1 MNITLRSDPV
11 SLKLRRSLGVVFAV
25 FLAVGATIALSAQQ
39 PTHYVRYAH
48 AGVTSFGIREGD
60 TVRALRGDLFQD
72 PQPTGRTYNL
82 SEVELLVPLDWRDVS
97 KIIGVGVNAVGRD
110 VEPEPVPHPLLF
122 TKFPQTLVTDGSE
135 IEVLPEMAE
144 TRLIYE
150 GELVVVIGKAARHV
164 SVADAPDYIFGVAIG
179 HDVSQ
184 FDWWWNGSHGEG
196 MNGQPGN
203 SMPGDVQGKGSE
215 TFSGIGTDIVAG
227 VDYNNLML
235 TIRKNGEVVSQENTN
250 RIRNKPAWMVSYLSR
265 YITLLPGD
273 LIYLGCLC
281 GGRPDLSRP
290 DQQLLV
296 GDTIEIELERVG
308 TLRQTVV
315 AATVPD
321 N

>member
-1 MNITLRSDPV
+1 MNFTRRNVTV
-11 SLKLRRSLGVVFAV
+11 SLKLRRSLGVVVAAA
-25 FLAVGATIALSAQQ
+25 LAAGATIPLLAQQ
-39 PTHYVRYAH
+39 PTHYVRFAH
-48 AGVTSFGIREGD
+48 AGVTSFGIRDGN
-60 TVRALRGDLFQD
+60 TVRELRGDLFQD
-72 PQPTGRTYNL
+72 PQPTGLTYPL
-82 SEVELLVPLDWRDVS
+82 SEVDLLVPLDWKNVS

-110 VEPEPVPHPLLF
+110 VEPVPVQNPLLF
-122 TKFPQTLVTDGSE
+122 TKFPQTLVGDGSE

-164 SVADAPDYIFGVAIG
+164 SVTDAPDYIFGAAIG

-196 MNGQPGN
+196 MNGQPGD
-203 SMPGDVQGKGSE
+203 SLPGDVQGKGSE

-227 VDYNNLML
+227 VDYNNLTL

-250 RIRNKPAWMVSYLSR
+250 RLRNKPAWIVSYLSR

-296 GDTIEIELERVG
+296 GDTIEFELEQVG

-315 AATVPD
+315 AAKVPG